1 MLSPLDTEIG
11 SVGGH
16 EVGSVGGREVGSVA
30 LAFGIGLA
38 MGTWPNLS
46 NQSEVQDLY
55 ELLR

>member
-16 EVGSVGGREVGSVA
+16 EVGSVA